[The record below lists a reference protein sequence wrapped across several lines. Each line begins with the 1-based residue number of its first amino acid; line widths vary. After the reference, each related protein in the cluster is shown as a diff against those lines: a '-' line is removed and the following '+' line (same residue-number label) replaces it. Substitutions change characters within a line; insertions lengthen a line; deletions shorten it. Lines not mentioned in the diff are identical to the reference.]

1 MRNILKIYIKL
12 SKRILYVIL
21 NKKDIIIED
30 KKYYLL
36 YKR

>member
-1 MRNILKIYIKL
+1 MRNILKIYIEL